1 MEFLRS
7 VLANNEAVV
16 ASTRVTYDL
25 PVNPLSHVLVTLRFL
40 NDTGTITDYTA
51 VAAALLSISNIAV
64 EFKGT
69 SVLNGSFADL
79 AILSQI
85 LLKYQL
91 MQVNLN
97 EVDNDARAIT
107 VILPMGRKLYDP
119 NECFP
124 AVKRGDLRL
133 VIDYAAAQTGIN
145 TLYAQIETVELLGA
159 TPKAYMK
166 VTTQTKTPAAT
177 GDNDIDLPIGNPIA
191 GILLWGTT
199 TPSTDYTSTIGRV
212 KLLVDNVEY
221 GFSETIWESL
231 HNELGLRFTHAL
243 QNDNHQHWV
252 IVDDTVDVDTLDQAT
267 DGSKIEKYAYLDFDP
282 NKDDMFLLPTEGKSR
297 VHLRVNAGDT
307 NALRVLPVELIGV
320 GG

>member
-7 VLANNEAVV
+7 VLANNEAITV
-16 ASTRVTYDL
+16 STRVTYDL
-25 PVNPLSHVLVTLRFL
+25 PVNPLSHIIFTLRFL
-40 NDTGTITDYTA
+40 NDTGTITNYTA
-51 VAAALLSISNIAV
+51 IAAALLSVSNIAV

-69 SVLNGSFADL
+69 SVLNGSLADL

-91 MQVNLN
+91 IQVNLN
-97 EVDNDARAIT
+97 EVNDDARALS
-107 VILPMGRKLYDP
+107 VILPLGRRIFDP
-119 NECFP
+119 KECFP

-159 TPKAYMK
+159 TPAAYMK
-166 VTTQTKTPAAT
+166 ATTMTKTPAAT
-177 GDNDIDLPIGNPIA
+177 GDMDIDLPIGNPIA

-199 TPSTDYTSTIGRV
+199 TPSTDYTATIQRI

-221 GFSETIWESL
+221 GFSESIWESL
-231 HNELGLRFTHAL
+231 HNELGLRFSHSN

-252 IVDDTVDVDTLDQAT
+252 VVDDTVDIDTLDQAT
-267 DGSKIEKYAYLDFDP
+267 DACKLEKYAYLDFDP
-282 NKDDMFLLPTEGKSR
+282 VKDDNFLLVTEGKSR

-307 NALRVLPVELIGV
+307 NALRVLPVEIIGV